1 MARELDGK
9 LRFLPWR
16 TWPMGY
22 APEAR
27 TAGGPAGGVAPH
39 ERGRSPNL
47 APNRRVAAIVLGLV
61 TLALAAWGGGPAA
74 TPGLVP
80 AAPQA
85 TGPAVSAPPAT
96 GALTAPPTPA
106 ALTRASFNIGAQ
118 SADFLFVAIAARRGF
133 FHEEGLDMAL
143 EPALGTVGIPA
154 VVSGQWEFSA
164 SAGSAQ
170 AAIMQG
176 APMKVVMVAQERPAY
191 GFFAR
196 PPIATIADLKGK
208 QLGVNSLGSAA
219 HIMANRVLAKHGL
232 YPDQDFTWVAL
243 RTSTNLWPALSS
255 GVVDASMISTADL
268 HRPGK
273 EGFVDLQVYRDPS
286 VRNVSVGLVTGD
298 RTLQERPDLVKRT
311 IRGLIKAVQFMHAD
325 KAGTVA
331 IMADFVGIPPEEAAE
346 LYDLNVE
353 TFTPRGYSDD
363 DTLRQ
368 SIDMIMEATERTD
381 APPLA
386 QIFDLSLARAAYAE
400 LQREG
405 WQPR

>member
-1 MARELDGK
+1 
-9 LRFLPWR
+9 
-16 TWPMGY
+16 
-22 APEAR
+22 
-27 TAGGPAGGVAPH
+27 
-39 ERGRSPNL
+39 
-47 APNRRVAAIVLGLV
+47 V
-61 TLALAAWGGGPAA
+61 TLALAACGGGPTA
-74 TPGLVP
+74 TPASAP
-80 AAPQA
+80 AAPQRVA
-85 TGPAVSAPPAT
+85 PSASAPPAEG
-96 GALTAPPTPA
+96 GAPAAPPTPA
-106 ALTRASFNIGAQ
+106 VTTRASFNIGAQ
-118 SADFLFVAIAARRGF
+118 SADFLFVAIASRRGF
-133 FHEEGLDMAL
+133 FREEGLDMAL

-154 VVSGQWEFSA
+154 IVSGQWEFSA

-196 PPIATIADLKGK
+196 PPITTIADLKGK

-232 YPDQDFTWVAL
+232 QPDQDFTWVAM

-273 EGFVDLQVYRDPS
+273 EGFLDLQVYRDPS
-286 VRNVSVGLVTGD
+286 VRNVSVGLVTAD

-368 SIDMIMEATERTD
+368 SVEMIMEATERTD

-386 QIFDLSLARAAYAE
+386 QIFDLSLARTAYTE